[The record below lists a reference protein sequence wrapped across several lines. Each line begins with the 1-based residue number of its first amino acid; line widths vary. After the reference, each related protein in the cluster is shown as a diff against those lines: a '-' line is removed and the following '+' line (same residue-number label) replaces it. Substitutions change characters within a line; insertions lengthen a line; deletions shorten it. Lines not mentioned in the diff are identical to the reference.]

1 MSDRRPD
8 AGITDP
14 GYRGGGVTDGPR
26 KFKPPIANKLKP
38 DVDYAETL
46 LEAIDTTV
54 TTRIQ
59 QAHLDKTVL
68 CTVLESDWT
77 NVEKGEYYVSEGDAK
92 YLAIGEPNA
101 YRTRDRVWVLIPL
114 GDYNNQKTIIGRQV
128 GDVGDSFVYI
138 SPLEN
143 FVRLTED
150 LVPNVNK
157 GEYGLKTN
165 DTKYSIPIA
174 SINMEADN
182 AVDIAGFSAFGI
194 SAKFRTDMAVSQVVR
209 GNYGLHLVVTSVKE
223 EIIGTESGSQY
234 VTHSPVVDNL
244 YLQCIDM
251 WGNPYGYDMFFE
263 QSKMFEINDP
273 GRTRIKDIKV
283 YFFQTYDS
291 EDKTITDEIDAINRG
306 KFVDINHLNVPVPE
320 ENNIFVK
327 ELSIY
332 FGHTADNLN
341 TNAYLYSQNSPNFI
355 VKDNN
360 PEDIND
366 KTLVAKFIHKADDG
380 KNYVLNNLGDNP
392 IYQQL
397 LKSGSLPDKFKVRW
411 YVYNPK
417 STINDMRAGSGW
429 DDITDFIPGSSANR
443 CLRITDYGSY
453 EDIEKDN
460 TLYTDTNRT
469 FRLDDANAGYEKFKV
484 AFILFDSGLDGKT
497 APGEQEVAEANAAIQ
512 NIGGTYSPEEQEAAQ
527 QVLDDYE
534 IFQKEVR
541 YWSQEVVFQNG
552 DDQTW
557 GSLDV
562 LNSLKLEFDDGGYNG
577 NYLIYDTATAGQAK
591 MLNSGDAYV
600 KRTLKGNFKSYITN
614 ETDLTRSSV
623 IRWYIP
629 KDTQTNHTMVS
640 EPDWMDTMFSGYRY
654 NAALTTED
662 KYEQVTLPIRWKSLN
677 GKIATRANNA
687 WKTEPAT
694 GAWSNTDID
703 TADTWDKYY
712 IFESVIAKDTEDA
725 ELKAG
730 HISITYRI
738 KEYWNQHFT
747 DNKIMC
753 KIVRDGKL
761 YEKSVDLVFGA
772 HGTNGTEY
780 SLIVRLGDEYEIVHV
795 PANGDVAAHDEF
807 RLVAENVPAW
817 TRTHARTNYITL
829 HAQLY
834 DERNKELD
842 DVGYSWDI
850 EEFEAGLKKTDN
862 TDANIFYIDTTIIDQ
877 PVLRIKAERRDAV
890 SPHIGING
898 TAWLGAYV
906 KCTATHNG
914 HEYSQY
920 LLVPVRK
927 NENYIGCVGT
937 TKAVYTYAQTAPAV
951 SSKDAYQMITT
962 NYSLESPSKTICAY
976 DSTIGKPNTADKPKI
991 YSDLPY
997 LSNLKTESSNL
1008 ATLILPP
1015 TYYNDMNYKM
1025 SVKMVDSNNNIL
1037 WAQPVLITLDV
1048 YTNSFLNQWDGSLQ
1062 IDTKKNRIATASVF
1076 AGKKNSNNSFTGVIM
1091 GELQGE
1097 NPADLETGYGIY
1109 GRNNGNHTFGIN
1121 TNGTAYLGDTSKAQL
1136 LFKVGP
1142 DKDDDTQWES
1152 TIQNRGYIDNSQKGM
1167 RLDFIGN
1174 TTRRGKEINMGAPYI
1189 DIININDAGPDNED
1203 ANRVQD
1209 NTLNRVTISGNQDH
1223 LLEVYA
1229 HGKQVMHIGNGR
1241 YDLRTADYHRD
1252 NVNSTGTILNLKTG
1266 EFLSFG
1272 QKDNTTDATSN
1283 HALLISNK
1291 GVYPGWQVNGH
1302 SATDTNPNTS
1312 GNQGGWVLYSHG
1324 NFGVDTTGKL
1334 FAKDGNF
1341 DGTVTATA
1349 GKIGGWNIG
1358 TDTNKSLYYGNQTP
1372 GATTSNLV
1380 LSPSSNTN
1388 SNAIAGSDTGLHWF
1402 ISAGRNFGVTTGGVL
1417 YANGGHF
1424 NGGSISGG
1432 SINIGSGKFKVT
1444 SDGALTATD
1453 AYIEGEIHASS
1464 GVFSGTVYASDGTF
1478 SGTINASGGHL
1489 DNVSIYGTC
1498 STSGL
1503 IVGGDNFSNKTAELI
1518 YVNSITP
1525 TWDEWRTTYNLALSS
1540 TGGDYSVSV
1549 GPYTLYYSYNT
1560 SKIRAITDVNPSRY
1574 RYSFQYLG
1582 TGATGNTYHD

>member
-8 AGITDP
+8 VGITDP

-92 YLAIGEPNA
+92 YMAIGEPNA

-165 DTKYSIPIA
+165 NTKYSIPIA
-174 SINMEADN
+174 SINMEADD

-291 EDKTITDEIDAINRG
+291 EDKTIIDEIDAIDRG

-429 DDITDFIPGSSANR
+429 DDIADFIPSSSANR
-443 CLRITDYGSY
+443 CLRIADYGSY

-512 NIGGTYSPEEQEAAQ
+512 NIGGTYSPEDQEAAQ
-527 QVLDDYE
+527 QVLDNYE
-534 IFQKEVR
+534 LFQKEVR
-541 YWSQEVVFQNG
+541 YWSQEVTFNNG

-557 GSLDV
+557 GSLDT
-562 LNSLKLEFDDGGYNG
+562 LNSLRLEFDDKGYNG
-577 NYLIYDTATAGQAK
+577 NYLIYNTAASGQAK
-591 MLNSGDAYV
+591 MLNSADAQV
-600 KRTLKGNFKSYITN
+600 KRTLIGLFKSYITG
-614 ETDLTRSSV
+614 ETDLTRNQ

-629 KDTQTNHTMVS
+629 KKDTMIS
-640 EPDWMDTMFSGYRY
+640 EPDWKDVHFTGYAFSTASGTYT
-654 NAALTTED
+654 NQNPA
-662 KYEQVTLPIRWKSLN
+662 IRWEPLN
-677 GKIATRANNA
+677 GKKATYSDGTWTITDLTDTIR
-687 WKTEPAT
+687 PDI
-694 GAWSNTDID
+694 DID
-703 TADTWDKYY
+703 TEETWNNYY
-712 IFESVIAKDTEDA
+712 IFASDIDA
-725 ELKAG
+725 SKTAG
-730 HISITYRI
+730 LTDLQNGKITIQYRI

-747 DNKIMC
+747 NNTIMC
-753 KIVRDGKL
+753 KIIRDGKL
-761 YEKSVDLVFGA
+761 YEKSVDLKFGA

-780 SLIVRLGDEYEIVHV
+780 SLIAELRDEYWVENPSAPINEQVI
-795 PANGDVAAHDEF
+795 
-807 RLVAENVPAW
+807 RLIDKNVPAW
-817 TRTHARTNYITL
+817 CSGHDKNSYITL
-829 HAQLY
+829 FCQLY
-834 DERNKELD
+834 DERNKELPAK
-842 DVGYSWDI
+842 DVQYSWTV
-850 EEFEAGLKKTDN
+850 EQFTGGLSN
-862 TDANIFYIDTTIIDQ
+862 ANIFEVVTVTASDGTKEYRLQ
-877 PVLRIKAERRDAV
+877 IKSGRRSQNSITDDDWV
-890 SPHIGING
+890 
-898 TAWLGAYV
+898 GAYL
-906 KCTATHNG
+906 KCTATYKNN
-914 HEYSQY
+914 EYSQY
-920 LLVPVRK
+920 LLVPIRISEK
-927 NENYIGCVGT
+927 YIGCVGT
-937 TKAVYTYAQTAPAV
+937 TQAIYTYANTAPSV
-951 SSKDAYQMITT
+951 SSKDKYQIL
-962 NYSLESPSKTICAY
+962 NDDYSLGDENHRETIAVY
-976 DSTIGKPNTADKPKI
+976 DSTVGLPDVQTVNNKLSVYT
-991 YSDLPY
+991 DLPY
-997 LSNLKTESSNL
+997 LSNIKRSNVPVNERARQL

-1015 TYYNDMNYKM
+1015 MYYADVNYKM
-1025 SVKMVDSNNNIL
+1025 SVRMLNAQGKAL
-1037 WAQPVLITLDV
+1037 WAQPVLITRDV
-1048 YTNSFLNQWDGSLQ
+1048 FTNSFLNQWDGSLI
-1062 IDTKKNRIATASVF
+1062 IDNKANRIGTAAVF
-1076 AGKKNSNNSFTGVIM
+1076 AGNKNADNSFTGVIM

-1097 NPADLETGYGIY
+1097 NPTPNETGYGIY
-1109 GRNNGNHTFGIN
+1109 GRNNGNHTFGLNID
-1121 TNGTAYLGDTSKAQL
+1121 GTAYLGDSSHAQL
-1136 LFKVGP
+1136 LFKVGTN
-1142 DKDDDTQWES
+1142 KTKTNDTTWES
-1152 TIQNRGYIDNSQKGM
+1152 TIQNDGYNKPTANRPKGM
-1167 RLDFIGN
+1167 KLDFLGN
-1174 TTRRGKEINMGAPYI
+1174 TTLQDGTEVEAPYI
-1189 DIININDAGPDNED
+1189 DIVAP
-1203 ANRVQD
+1203 
-1209 NTLNRVTISGNQDH
+1209 TSTSSSSTKLNRVTISANRQQ
-1223 LLEVYA
+1223 LLHIVA
-1229 HGKQVMHIGNGR
+1229 NDNPLMHVGTSE
-1241 YDLRTADYHRD
+1241 YYLQTADYKDD
-1252 NVNSTGTILNLKTG
+1252 NTDARLNTGTKLNLKTG
-1266 EFLSFG
+1266 EFLSYG
-1272 QKDNTTDATSN
+1272 KKDTNEAHRN
-1283 HALLISNK
+1283 HALLISNQ
-1291 GVYPGWQVNGH
+1291 GVHGDWTVNSNQAG
-1302 SATDTNPNTS
+1302 
-1312 GNQGGWVLYSHG
+1312 GNGWVLYSHG
-1324 NFGVDTTGKL
+1324 NFGVDTNGNL
-1334 FAKDGNF
+1334 YADNGNF
-1341 DGTVTATA
+1341 AGTVTATA

-1358 TDTNKSLYYGNQTP
+1358 TDTNKSLYYDNQTP

-1432 SINIGSGKFKVT
+1432 SINIGNGTFKVT
-1444 SDGALTATD
+1444 SGGALTATS

-1464 GVFSGTVYASDGTF
+1464 GSFSGSIDATSGTFRGTIYASAGTL
-1478 SGTINASGGHL
+1478 GNVTIKN
-1489 DNVSIYGTC
+1489 TC

-1540 TGGDYSVSV
+1540 TSGDYSVSV